1 MTEATSLPDDDGFSG
16 GSFAGSDA
24 DFAGTDYTDG
34 EVMNTHRSSQR
45 KGLYGAVENKL
56 FGLAESGKSEIAT
69 SFQGIVEIVRELAS
83 RVEGLGGGPVAAYAN
98 QAVDLLDDLHA
109 QLRDKPVD
117 ELLDDG
123 RELIRTSPGVAV
135 GVAVFAGFIA
145 ARLVKAGGR

>member
-1 MTEATSLPDDDGFSG
+1 MTEATSLPHDDDFSG

-24 DFAGTDYTDG
+24 DYDGASYTDG

-45 KGLYGAVENKL
+45 KGLYGVVENKL
-56 FGLAESGKSEIAT
+56 FGLAENGKAEIAN
-69 SFQGIVEIVRELAS
+69 SFQGIVEIVREMAS

-98 QAVDLLDDLHA
+98 EAVELLDDLHA

-123 RELIRTSPGVAV
+123 RELIRTSPGVAI